1 MKHSMFS
8 FLSKFFGWSIDS
20 SINEPVNE
28 SADKVKILA
37 QKLFELGFYP
47 QKPEAIRTG
56 KPKEFIIGCNFSS
69 YEQLSKISFL
79 RDREELKSPSYWES
93 PNRPEPPEGL
103 AENDLMI
110 PQLIFGFN
118 EQNHLEIKFEIYL
131 DYGERMDT
139 PFHEEISEDQLISML
154 HELKEHQISL
164 YEA

>member
-1 MKHSMFS
+1 MFS
-8 FLSKFFGWSIDS
+8 FLSKIFGWSTDS
-20 SINEPVNE
+20 STNEPENE
-28 SADKVKILA
+28 SADKVKVLA

-79 RDREELKSPSYWES
+79 RDREELKSPSYWEPS
-93 PNRPEPPEGL
+93 NRPAPPEGL
-103 AENDLMI
+103 TKDDIMI

-139 PFHEEISEDQLISML
+139 PFRVKISEDQLIYML
-154 HELKEHQISL
+154 RELKEHQISL